1 MVFLHLGMVS
11 YDPDDMFTIFSTP
24 AGQIMA
30 RSYMKFSTME
40 GITSFLSPADELMP
54 TMSMQALLAL
64 LSNAE
69 ELAHQPKK
77 VEKVSI

>member
-1 MVFLHLGMVS
+1 
-11 YDPDDMFTIFSTP
+11 
-24 AGQIMA
+24 
-30 RSYMKFSTME
+30 MKFSTTE
-40 GITSFLSPADELMP
+40 GITSFLSPADERMP

-77 VEKVSI
+77 EEKVSI